1 VNFTNIQPNPEF
13 SKSSQSLPEDTPVSS
28 PRTPYLVPH
37 DNPIYHLLIQILEF
51 LIKKTWSA
59 AATSLIAVA
68 LKV

>member
-1 VNFTNIQPNPEF
+1 MLSRASNAVFATAMTFPG
-13 SKSSQSLPEDTPVSS
+13 S
-28 PRTPYLVPH
+28 PYLVPY